1 MNLRNLLFA
10 PPDKVLIEVGAGGEK
25 FAAYTRLYF
34 VIFIWI
40 SSIIVTLV
48 MGDSYPENIAITIGA
63 TAMLIVACFYVYFVT
78 SKKLR
83 SVSHFLVS
91 ISDIT
96 LVSFTLFAMA
106 YLGKPELAVNSMVVW
121 EGYLVFI
128 LASCLYFDVRV
139 CIVTTLIA
147 LVQYG
152 LILWWCTANF
162 DFPINNPD
170 SFVFNG
176 IALHIQISRFLIMI
190 VAAIIAISIILR
202 SRSLLTLS
210 GTDTLTGLPNR
221 RVFEAHLA
229 QELSRAK
236 RHNLK
241 FSIVYMDLDHFKN
254 FNSKWGH
261 DTGDKVL
268 KHVAKA
274 MQNKKRTED
283 IVARWGGEEFLG
295 LFPNSNKI
303 AISNLTDRLA
313 DFLKSGL
320 LPIHDKKQ
328 NICFSAGIA
337 EYPTDGTDAASL
349 IRVADERLNRAK
361 ANGRDQIVIE

>member
-1 MNLRNLLFA
+1 M
-10 PPDKVLIEVGAGGEK
+10 
-25 FAAYTRLYF
+25 F
-34 VIFIWI
+34 VF
-40 SSIIVTLV
+40 
-48 MGDSYPENIAITIGA
+48 
-63 TAMLIVACFYVYFVT
+63 VY
-78 SKKLR
+78 
-83 SVSHFLVS
+83 
-91 ISDIT
+91 
-96 LVSFTLFAMA
+96 
-106 YLGKPELAVNSMVVW
+106 
-121 EGYLVFI
+121 
-128 LASCLYFDVRV
+128 
-139 CIVTTLIA
+139 
-147 LVQYG
+147 
-152 LILWWCTANF
+152 
-162 DFPINNPD
+162 PD

-229 QELSRAK
+229 QE
-236 RHNLK
+236 
-241 FSIVYMDLDHFKN
+241 

-274 MQNKKRTED
+274 IQNKKRTED